1 MLQFFRQ
8 LVKWVITV
16 EYFTVSLCKKFW
28 SGNASVPFIPKPVE
42 LEKDVISA
50 LFCLTG
56 KPAIVQHKYSGPA
69 ALNSSFRYSV
79 TIMTRLKYDKIH
91 WHVGR
96 AAIITVWLHW
106 TKRRTRSVWC
116 STRTNKQTNKQTNKK
131 QRQGIVLV
139 PRSFVYFLSIILF
152 PWLRI
157 TCTRSMPSSSSIFCS
172 ILFTHISRMS
182 SRLV

>member
-1 MLQFFRQ
+1 MVQSFRQ
-8 LVKWVITV
+8 LVKRSITM

-50 LFCLTG
+50 LFFLTG

-91 WHVGR
+91 WHVER

-116 STRTNKQTNKQTNKK
+116 STRTNKQTNKQETASGY
-131 QRQGIVLV
+131 RVGTEIF
-139 PRSFVYFLSIILF
+139 RLF
-152 PWLRI
+152 PQHYIIPLTKKHMYKI
-157 TCTRSMPSSSSIFCS
+157 HSQQ
-172 ILFTHISRMS
+172 
-182 SRLV
+182 